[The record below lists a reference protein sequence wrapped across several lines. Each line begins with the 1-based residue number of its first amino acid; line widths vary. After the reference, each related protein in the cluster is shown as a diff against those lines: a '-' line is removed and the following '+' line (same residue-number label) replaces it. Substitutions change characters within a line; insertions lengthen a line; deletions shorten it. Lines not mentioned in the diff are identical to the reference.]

1 MRFWS
6 KALQSEVKL
15 LQILAVEH
23 RTLGT
28 NRSDLGAGHPA
39 ARYLGSED
47 ETSLCRHFQSVWKPG
62 VAKVHVF
69 PAGAVLKVLSPSGQP
84 ALVPNPF
91 QLK

>member
-15 LQILAVEH
+15 LQIQAAEH

-28 NRSDLGAGHPA
+28 NSLDLGATHPA
-39 ARYLGSED
+39 ARYLGPED
-47 ETSLCRHFQSVWKPG
+47 ETLLWRHFQSMWKPG
-62 VAKVHVF
+62 AAKVHVF
-69 PAGAVLKVLSPSGQP
+69 SAGAVLKVLSPSGQL
-84 ALVPNPF
+84 ALVPSPV